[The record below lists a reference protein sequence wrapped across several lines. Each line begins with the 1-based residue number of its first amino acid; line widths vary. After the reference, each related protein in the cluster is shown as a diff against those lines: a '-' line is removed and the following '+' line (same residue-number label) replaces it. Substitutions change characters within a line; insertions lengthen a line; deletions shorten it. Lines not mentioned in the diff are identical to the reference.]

1 MLWTLKRCLKGY
13 MELDSL
19 KYVKDWLEARYIKEY
34 FIDKEQKYGF
44 TKPELI
50 KFIEKNN

>member
-1 MLWTLKRCLKGY
+1 

-44 TKPELI
+44 TKPWI
-50 KFIEKNN
+50 NKIYWKK